1 MKQFLSI
8 LLVSMCLLQ
17 PVFSQS
23 IAELEEKKK
32 QALENLAQ
40 TNKLLNETQKSK
52 QGSVNKINLIKR
64 NINDRKT
71 VIHSLNGQIAVL
83 EKNIGVLHT
92 EKQQLE
98 ERLKYLKADYAKLIR
113 ETHVRRNHF
122 SPLLFIISSDN
133 AGQAYRRFRYLQE
146 FSDYR
151 KKQALE
157 IQRVTVQLA
166 VKEQSLTKDVDK
178 KERVVTEKQREA
190 KKLETDRQQENKML
204 TQLQK
209 KEKKLK
215 DQQKKQQRQANEL
228 NNKIQKLI
236 AAEIR
241 KDEEHRKQAANQSA
255 KESGKPV
262 PTTFEMSKDE
272 KLVAGNFERNKGR
285 LPLPVEKGF
294 ISGHFGV
301 QPHPVLKHVT
311 TNNKGIYIQAPSGS
325 SARAVFEG
333 VVTQCFMVP
342 GSNSAV
348 IVKHGNYRTVYS
360 NLTEIYVKEGD
371 KVSTKQKIGK
381 IFVDT
386 ENDNKTEL
394 YLMIYRDT
402 SIQNPELWLAR

>member
-1 MKQFLSI
+1 MKHFFSF
-8 LLVSMCLLQ
+8 LLVLLCLLQ

-23 IAELEEKKK
+23 IKELEEKKK
-32 QALENLAQ
+32 EALENLAQ

-64 NINDRKT
+64 NIKNRNT
-71 VIHSLNGQIAVL
+71 VIQSLNGQIGVL
-83 EKNIGVLHT
+83 EKNIDVLHA

-98 ERLKYLKADYAKLIR
+98 ARLSYLKADYAKLIR
-113 ETHVRRNHF
+113 ETHVRRNYF

-151 KKQALE
+151 KKQAFE
-157 IQRVTVQLA
+157 IQRVTMQLA
-166 VKEQSLTKDVDK
+166 AKEQSLANDVDK
-178 KERVVTEKQREA
+178 KGRVLTEKEKEA
-190 KKLETDRQQENKML
+190 KKLETDRRQENKML

-209 KEKKLK
+209 KENKLK
-215 DQQKKQQRQANEL
+215 AQQKKQQRQANEL

-236 AAEIR
+236 AEEIR
-241 KDEEHRKQAANQSA
+241 KDEERRKQAANESA

-262 PTTFEMSKDE
+262 ADPFAMSKDE
-272 KLVAGNFERNKGR
+272 KLVAGNFEKNRGK

-294 ISGHFGV
+294 ISGHFGI
-301 QPHPVLKHVT
+301 QQHPVLKHVT
-311 TNNKGIYIQAPSGS
+311 TNNKGVYIQAPSGS
-325 SARAVFEG
+325 SARAIFEG

-381 IFVDT
+381 IFIDT
-386 ENDNKTEL
+386 EDDNKTEL
-394 YLMIYRDT
+394 YLMIYKDK

>member
-1 MKQFLSI
+1 MKKFVSFLI
-8 LLVSMCLLQ
+8 VSMCLWQ
-17 PVFSQS
+17 PLFPQS

-64 NINDRKT
+64 NIKERKT
-71 VIHSLNGQIAVL
+71 VIQSLNGQIDAL
-83 EKNIGVLHT
+83 ERNIGVLRT

-98 ERLKYLKADYAKLIR
+98 ERLRYLKADYAKLIR

-122 SPLLFIISSDN
+122 SPLLFILSSDN

-151 KKQALE
+151 KKQAFE
-157 IQRVTVQLA
+157 IQRVTAQLV
-166 VKEQSLTKDVDK
+166 VKEKNLTNDVDK
-178 KERVVTEKQREA
+178 KERVLTEKEREA
-190 KKLETDRQQENKML
+190 KKLESDRQQESKML

-241 KDEEHRKQAANQSA
+241 KDEERRRQAANQSA

-272 KLVAGNFERNKGR
+272 KLIAGNFEKNKGR

-301 QPHPVLKHVT
+301 QPHPVLSHVT

-371 KVSTKQKIGK
+371 KVSTKQRIGK

>member
-1 MKQFLSI
+1 MKQF
-8 LLVSMCLLQ
+8 VSFLIVSLCLLQ
-17 PVFSQS
+17 PLFPQS

-64 NINDRKT
+64 NIKERKT
-71 VIHSLNGQIAVL
+71 VIQSLNGQIDAL
-83 EKNIGVLHT
+83 EKNIGVLRT

-98 ERLKYLKADYAKLIR
+98 ERLRYLKADYAKLIR

-122 SPLLFIISSDN
+122 SPLLFILSSDN

-151 KKQALE
+151 KKQAFE
-157 IQRVTVQLA
+157 IQRVTAQLA
-166 VKEQSLTKDVDK
+166 VKEKNLTNDVDK
-178 KERVVTEKQREA
+178 KERVLTEKEREA
-190 KKLETDRQQENKML
+190 KKLESDRQQESKML

-241 KDEEHRKQAANQSA
+241 KDEERRRQAANESA

-272 KLVAGNFERNKGR
+272 KLVAGNFERNKGK
-285 LPLPVEKGF
+285 LPLPVERGF

-311 TNNKGIYIQAPSGS
+311 TNNKGVYIQAPAGS
-325 SARAVFEG
+325 TARAVFEG

-371 KVSTKQKIGK
+371 KISTKQKIGK

>member
-1 MKQFLSI
+1 MKKFVSFLI
-8 LLVSMCLLQ
+8 VSLCLLQ
-17 PVFSQS
+17 PLFPQS

-64 NINDRKT
+64 NIKERKT
-71 VIHSLNGQIAVL
+71 VIQSLNSQIEAL
-83 EKNIGVLHT
+83 ERNIGVLRT

-98 ERLKYLKADYAKLIR
+98 ERLRYLKADYAKLIR

-122 SPLLFIISSDN
+122 SPLLFILSSDN

-151 KKQALE
+151 KKQAFE
-157 IQRVTVQLA
+157 IQRVTAQLA
-166 VKEQSLTKDVDK
+166 VKEKNLTNDVDK
-178 KERVVTEKQREA
+178 KERVLTEKEREA
-190 KKLETDRQQENKML
+190 KKLESDRQQENKML

-241 KDEEHRKQAANQSA
+241 KDEERRRQAANESA

-272 KLVAGNFERNKGR
+272 KLIAGNFEKNKGR

-301 QPHPVLKHVT
+301 QPHPVLSHVT

-371 KVSTKQKIGK
+371 KVSTKQRIGK

>member
-1 MKQFLSI
+1 MD
-8 LLVSMCLLQ
+8 V
-17 PVFSQS
+17 P

-64 NINDRKT
+64 NIKERKT
-71 VIHSLNGQIAVL
+71 VIQSLNGQIDVL
-83 EKNIGVLHT
+83 EKNIGVLRT

-98 ERLKYLKADYAKLIR
+98 ERLRYLKADYAKLIR

-122 SPLLFIISSDN
+122 SPLLFILSSDN

-151 KKQALE
+151 KKQAFE
-157 IQRVTVQLA
+157 IQRVTAQLA
-166 VKEQSLTKDVDK
+166 VKEKNLTNDVDK
-178 KERVVTEKQREA
+178 KERVLTEKEREA
-190 KKLETDRQQENKML
+190 KKLESDRQQESKML

-241 KDEEHRKQAANQSA
+241 KDEERRRQAANESA

-272 KLVAGNFERNKGR
+272 KLIAGNFEKNKGR

-348 IVKHGNYRTVYS
+348 IVKHANYRTVYS

-381 IFVDT
+381 IFIDT

>member
-1 MKQFLSI
+1 MKKFVSFLI
-8 LLVSMCLLQ
+8 VSLCLLQ
-17 PVFSQS
+17 PLFPQS

-64 NINDRKT
+64 NIKERKT
-71 VIHSLNGQIAVL
+71 VIQSLNGQIDAL
-83 EKNIGVLHT
+83 ERNIGVLRT

-98 ERLKYLKADYAKLIR
+98 ERLRYLKADYAKLIR

-122 SPLLFIISSDN
+122 SPLLFILSSDN

-151 KKQALE
+151 KKQAFE
-157 IQRVTVQLA
+157 IQRVTAQLV
-166 VKEQSLTKDVDK
+166 VKEKNLTNDVDK
-178 KERVVTEKQREA
+178 KERVLTEKEREA
-190 KKLETDRQQENKML
+190 KKLESDRQQESKML

-241 KDEEHRKQAANQSA
+241 KDEERRRQAANESA

-272 KLVAGNFERNKGR
+272 QLIAGNFERNKGR

-301 QPHPVLKHVT
+301 QPHPVLSHVT

-371 KVSTKQKIGK
+371 KISTKQKIGK

>member
-1 MKQFLSI
+1 MKKFVSFLI
-8 LLVSMCLLQ
+8 VSLCLLQ
-17 PVFSQS
+17 PLFPQS

-64 NINDRKT
+64 NIKERKT
-71 VIHSLNGQIAVL
+71 VIQSLNGQIDAL
-83 EKNIGVLHT
+83 ERNIGVLRT

-98 ERLKYLKADYAKLIR
+98 ERLRYLKADYAKLIR

-122 SPLLFIISSDN
+122 SPLLFILSSDN

-151 KKQALE
+151 KKQAFE
-157 IQRVTVQLA
+157 IQRVTAQLA
-166 VKEQSLTKDVDK
+166 VKEKNLTNDVDK
-178 KERVVTEKQREA
+178 KERVLTEKEREA
-190 KKLETDRQQENKML
+190 KKLESDRQQESKML

-241 KDEEHRKQAANQSA
+241 KDEERRRQAANESA
-255 KESGKPV
+255 KESGKPG

-272 KLVAGNFERNKGR
+272 KLIAGNFEKNKGR

>member
-1 MKQFLSI
+1 
-8 LLVSMCLLQ
+8 LLQ
-17 PVFSQS
+17 PLFPQS

-64 NINDRKT
+64 NIKERKT
-71 VIHSLNGQIAVL
+71 VIQSLNGQIDAL
-83 EKNIGVLHT
+83 ERNIGVLRT

-98 ERLKYLKADYAKLIR
+98 ERLRYLKADYAKLIR

-122 SPLLFIISSDN
+122 SPLLFILSSDN

-151 KKQALE
+151 KKQAFE
-157 IQRVTVQLA
+157 IQRVTAQLA
-166 VKEQSLTKDVDK
+166 VKEKNLTNDVDK
-178 KERVVTEKQREA
+178 KERVLTEKEREA
-190 KKLETDRQQENKML
+190 KKLESDRQQESKML

-241 KDEEHRKQAANQSA
+241 KDEERRRQAANESA

-272 KLVAGNFERNKGR
+272 KLIAGNFEKNKGR

-371 KVSTKQKIGK
+371 KVSTKQRIGK

>member
-1 MKQFLSI
+1 MKKFVSFLI
-8 LLVSMCLLQ
+8 VSLCLLQ
-17 PVFSQS
+17 PLFPQS

-64 NINDRKT
+64 NIKERKT
-71 VIHSLNGQIAVL
+71 VIQSLNGQIDAL
-83 EKNIGVLHT
+83 EKNIGVLRT

-98 ERLKYLKADYAKLIR
+98 ERLRYLKADYAKLIR

-122 SPLLFIISSDN
+122 SPLLFILSSDN

-151 KKQALE
+151 KKQAFE
-157 IQRVTVQLA
+157 IQRVTAQLV
-166 VKEQSLTKDVDK
+166 VKEKNLTNDVDK
-178 KERVVTEKQREA
+178 KERVLTEKEREA
-190 KKLETDRQQENKML
+190 KKLESDRQQESKML

-209 KEKKLK
+209 KEKNLK

-241 KDEEHRKQAANQSA
+241 KDEERRKQAANQSA
-255 KESGKPV
+255 KETGKPV

-272 KLVAGNFERNKGR
+272 QLIAGNFERNKGR

-301 QPHPVLKHVT
+301 QPHPVLSHVT

-371 KVSTKQKIGK
+371 KVSTKQRIGK

>member
-1 MKQFLSI
+1 MKKFVSFLI
-8 LLVSMCLLQ
+8 VSLCLLQ
-17 PVFSQS
+17 PLFPQS

-64 NINDRKT
+64 NIKERKT
-71 VIHSLNGQIAVL
+71 VIQSLNGQIDAL
-83 EKNIGVLHT
+83 ERNIGVLRT

-98 ERLKYLKADYAKLIR
+98 ERLRYLKADYAKLIR

-122 SPLLFIISSDN
+122 SPLLFILSSDN

-151 KKQALE
+151 KKQAFE
-157 IQRVTVQLA
+157 IQRVTAQLV
-166 VKEQSLTKDVDK
+166 VKEKNLTNDVDK
-178 KERVVTEKQREA
+178 KERVLTEKEREA
-190 KKLETDRQQENKML
+190 KKLESDRQQESKML

-241 KDEEHRKQAANQSA
+241 KDEERRRQAANESA

-272 KLVAGNFERNKGR
+272 KLIAGNFERNKGR

-371 KVSTKQKIGK
+371 KVSTKQRIGK

>member
-1 MKQFLSI
+1 MKKFVSFLI
-8 LLVSMCLLQ
+8 VSLCLLQ
-17 PVFSQS
+17 PLFPQS

-64 NINDRKT
+64 NIKERKT
-71 VIHSLNGQIAVL
+71 VIQSLNGQIDAL
-83 EKNIGVLHT
+83 ERNIGVLRT

-98 ERLKYLKADYAKLIR
+98 ERLRYLKADYAKLIR

-122 SPLLFIISSDN
+122 SPLLFILSSDN

-151 KKQALE
+151 KKQAFE
-157 IQRVTVQLA
+157 IQRVTAQLA
-166 VKEQSLTKDVDK
+166 VKEKNLTNDGDK
-178 KERVVTEKQREA
+178 KERVLTEKEREA
-190 KKLETDRQQENKML
+190 KKLESDRQQENKML

-241 KDEEHRKQAANQSA
+241 KDEERRRQAANESA

-272 KLVAGNFERNKGR
+272 KLIAGNFEKNKGR

-371 KVSTKQKIGK
+371 KVSTKQRIGK

>member
-1 MKQFLSI
+1 MKKFVSFLI
-8 LLVSMCLLQ
+8 VSLCLLQ
-17 PVFSQS
+17 PLFPQS

-64 NINDRKT
+64 NIKERKT
-71 VIHSLNGQIAVL
+71 VIQSLNGQIDAL
-83 EKNIGVLHT
+83 EKNIGVLRT

-98 ERLKYLKADYAKLIR
+98 ERLRYLKADYAKLIR
-113 ETHVRRNHF
+113 ETYVRRNHF
-122 SPLLFIISSDN
+122 SPLLFILSSDN

-151 KKQALE
+151 KKQAFE
-157 IQRVTVQLA
+157 IQRVTAQLA
-166 VKEQSLTKDVDK
+166 VKEKNLTNDVDK
-178 KERVVTEKQREA
+178 KERVLTEKEREA
-190 KKLETDRQQENKML
+190 KKLESDRQQESKML

-241 KDEEHRKQAANQSA
+241 KDEERRRQAANESA

-272 KLVAGNFERNKGR
+272 KLIAGNFEKNKGR

-371 KVSTKQKIGK
+371 KISTKQKIGK

>member
-1 MKQFLSI
+1 MKKYVSFLI
-8 LLVSMCLLQ
+8 VSLCLLQ
-17 PVFSQS
+17 PLFPQS

-64 NINDRKT
+64 NIKERKT
-71 VIHSLNGQIAVL
+71 VIQSLNGQIDAL
-83 EKNIGVLHT
+83 ERNIGVLRT

-98 ERLKYLKADYAKLIR
+98 ERLRYLKADYAKLIR

-122 SPLLFIISSDN
+122 SPLLFILSSDN

-151 KKQALE
+151 KKQAFE
-157 IQRVTVQLA
+157 IQKVTAQLV
-166 VKEQSLTKDVDK
+166 VKEKNLTNDVDK
-178 KERVVTEKQREA
+178 KERVLTEKEREA
-190 KKLETDRQQENKML
+190 KKLESDRQQESKML

-241 KDEEHRKQAANQSA
+241 KDEERRRQAANESA

-272 KLVAGNFERNKGR
+272 KLIAGNFEKNKGR

>member
-1 MKQFLSI
+1 MKKFVSFLI
-8 LLVSMCLLQ
+8 VSLCLLQ
-17 PVFSQS
+17 PLFPQS

-64 NINDRKT
+64 NIKERKT
-71 VIHSLNGQIAVL
+71 VIQSLNGQIDAL
-83 EKNIGVLHT
+83 ERNIGVLRT

-98 ERLKYLKADYAKLIR
+98 ERLRYLKADYAKLIR

-122 SPLLFIISSDN
+122 SPLLFILSSDN

-151 KKQALE
+151 KKQAFE
-157 IQRVTVQLA
+157 IQRVTAQLA
-166 VKEQSLTKDVDK
+166 VKEKNLTNDVDK
-178 KERVVTEKQREA
+178 KERVLTEKEREA
-190 KKLETDRQQENKML
+190 KKLESDRQQENKML

-241 KDEEHRKQAANQSA
+241 KEEERRKQAANQSA

-272 KLVAGNFERNKGR
+272 KLIAGNFEKNKGR

-371 KVSTKQKIGK
+371 KISTKQKIGK

>member
-1 MKQFLSI
+1 MT
-8 LLVSMCLLQ
+8 
-17 PVFSQS
+17 
-23 IAELEEKKK
+23 A
-32 QALENLAQ
+32 
-40 TNKLLNETQKSK
+40 
-52 QGSVNKINLIKR
+52 
-64 NINDRKT
+64 
-71 VIHSLNGQIAVL
+71 
-83 EKNIGVLHT
+83 
-92 EKQQLE
+92 
-98 ERLKYLKADYAKLIR
+98 
-113 ETHVRRNHF
+113 
-122 SPLLFIISSDN
+122 
-133 AGQAYRRFRYLQE
+133 
-146 FSDYR
+146 
-151 KKQALE
+151 
-157 IQRVTVQLA
+157 QLA
-166 VKEQSLTKDVDK
+166 VKEKNLTNDVDK
-178 KERVVTEKQREA
+178 KERVLTEKEREA
-190 KKLETDRQQENKML
+190 KKLESDRQQESKML

-241 KDEEHRKQAANQSA
+241 KDEERRRQAANESA

-272 KLVAGNFERNKGR
+272 KLIAGNFEKNKGR

-301 QPHPVLKHVT
+301 QPHPVLSHVT

-381 IFVDT
+381 IFIDT

>member
-1 MKQFLSI
+1 MKNFVSFLI
-8 LLVSMCLLQ
+8 VSLCLLQ
-17 PVFSQS
+17 PLFPQS

-64 NINDRKT
+64 NIKERKT
-71 VIHSLNGQIAVL
+71 VIQSLNGQIDAL
-83 EKNIGVLHT
+83 ERNIGVLRT

-98 ERLKYLKADYAKLIR
+98 ERLRYLKADYAKLIR

-122 SPLLFIISSDN
+122 SPLLFILSSDN

-151 KKQALE
+151 KKQAFE
-157 IQRVTVQLA
+157 IQRVTAQLV
-166 VKEQSLTKDVDK
+166 VKEKNLTNDVDK
-178 KERVVTEKQREA
+178 KERVLTEKEREA
-190 KKLETDRQQENKML
+190 KKLETDRQQESKML

-241 KDEEHRKQAANQSA
+241 KDEERRRQAANESA

-272 KLVAGNFERNKGR
+272 KLIAGNFEKNKGR

-301 QPHPVLKHVT
+301 QPHPVLSHVT

-371 KVSTKQKIGK
+371 KVSTKQRIGK

>member
-1 MKQFLSI
+1 MKKFVSFLI
-8 LLVSMCLLQ
+8 VSLCLLQ
-17 PVFSQS
+17 PLFPQS

-64 NINDRKT
+64 NIKERKT
-71 VIHSLNGQIAVL
+71 VIQSLNGQIDAL
-83 EKNIGVLHT
+83 ERNIGVLRT

-98 ERLKYLKADYAKLIR
+98 ERLRYLKADYAKLIR

-122 SPLLFIISSDN
+122 SPLLFILSSDN

-151 KKQALE
+151 KKQAFE
-157 IQRVTVQLA
+157 IQRVTAQLA
-166 VKEQSLTKDVDK
+166 VKEKNLTNDVDK
-178 KERVVTEKQREA
+178 KERVLTEKEREA
-190 KKLETDRQQENKML
+190 KKLESDRQQESKML
-204 TQLQK
+204 MQLQK

-241 KDEEHRKQAANQSA
+241 KDEERRRQAANESA

-272 KLVAGNFERNKGR
+272 KLIAGNFEKNKGR

-301 QPHPVLKHVT
+301 QPHPVLSHVT

>member
-1 MKQFLSI
+1 MKQFLS
-8 LLVSMCLLQ
+8 LLLISLCLLQ
-17 PVFSQS
+17 PVCSQS
-23 IAELEEKKK
+23 IAELEARKK

-71 VIHSLNGQIAVL
+71 VINSLNGQISVM
-83 EKNIGVLHT
+83 EKSIEELRT

-98 ERLKYLKADYAKLIR
+98 TRLHYLKSDYEKLIR
-113 ETHVRRNHF
+113 ETYARRNHF

-146 FSDYR
+146 YSSYR
-151 KKQALE
+151 KNQAIE
-157 IQRVTVQLA
+157 IQKVTQQIAL
-166 VKEQSLTKDVDK
+166 KEQTLSSDLDS
-178 KERVVTEKQREA
+178 KERVVTEKEREA
-190 KKLETDRQQENKML
+190 KKLESDRQQENSML

-209 KEKKLK
+209 KERKLK
-215 DQQKKQQRQANEL
+215 DQQKKQQRQADEL

-236 AAEIR
+236 ADEIR
-241 KDEEHRKQAANQSA
+241 KEDERRKKAASEAA

-371 KVSTKQKIGK
+371 KISTKQKIGK

-394 YLMIYRDT
+394 YMMLYKDKTIE
-402 SIQNPELWLAR
+402 NPEVWLAR

>member
-1 MKQFLSI
+1 MKKFVSFLI
-8 LLVSMCLLQ
+8 VSLCLLQ
-17 PVFSQS
+17 PLFPQS

-64 NINDRKT
+64 NIKERKT
-71 VIHSLNGQIAVL
+71 VIQSLNGQIDAL
-83 EKNIGVLHT
+83 ERNIGVLRT

-98 ERLKYLKADYAKLIR
+98 ERLRYLKADYAKLIR

-122 SPLLFIISSDN
+122 SPLLFILSSDN

-151 KKQALE
+151 KKQAFE
-157 IQRVTVQLA
+157 IQRVTAQLA
-166 VKEQSLTKDVDK
+166 VKEKNLTNDVDK
-178 KERVVTEKQREA
+178 KERVLTEKEREA
-190 KKLETDRQQENKML
+190 KKLESDRQQESKML

-241 KDEEHRKQAANQSA
+241 KDEERRRQAANQSA

-272 KLVAGNFERNKGR
+272 KLIAGNFEKNKGR

-371 KVSTKQKIGK
+371 KVSTKQRIGK

>member
-1 MKQFLSI
+1 MKKFVSFLI
-8 LLVSMCLLQ
+8 VSLCLLQ
-17 PVFSQS
+17 PLFPQS

-64 NINDRKT
+64 NIKERKT
-71 VIHSLNGQIAVL
+71 VIQSLNGQIDAL
-83 EKNIGVLHT
+83 ERNIGVLRT

-98 ERLKYLKADYAKLIR
+98 ERLRYLKADYAKLIR

-122 SPLLFIISSDN
+122 SPLLFILSSDN

-151 KKQALE
+151 KKQAFE
-157 IQRVTVQLA
+157 IQRVTAQLA
-166 VKEQSLTKDVDK
+166 VKEKNLTNDVDK
-178 KERVVTEKQREA
+178 KERVLTEKEREA
-190 KKLETDRQQENKML
+190 KKLESDRQQESKML

-241 KDEEHRKQAANQSA
+241 KDEERRRQAANQSA

-272 KLVAGNFERNKGR
+272 KLIAGNFEKNKGR

-301 QPHPVLKHVT
+301 QPHPVLSHVT

-371 KVSTKQKIGK
+371 KVSTKQRIGK

>member
-1 MKQFLSI
+1 MKKFVSFLI
-8 LLVSMCLLQ
+8 VSLCLLQ
-17 PVFSQS
+17 PLFPQS

-64 NINDRKT
+64 NIKERKT
-71 VIHSLNGQIAVL
+71 VIQSLNGQIDAL
-83 EKNIGVLHT
+83 ERNIGVLRT

-98 ERLKYLKADYAKLIR
+98 ERLRYLKADYAKLIR

-122 SPLLFIISSDN
+122 SPLLFILSSDN

-151 KKQALE
+151 KKQAFE
-157 IQRVTVQLA
+157 IQRVTAQLV
-166 VKEQSLTKDVDK
+166 VKEKNLTNDVDK
-178 KERVVTEKQREA
+178 KERVLTEKEREA
-190 KKLETDRQQENKML
+190 KKLETDRQQESKML

-241 KDEEHRKQAANQSA
+241 KDEERRRQAANESA

-272 KLVAGNFERNKGR
+272 KLIAGNFEKNKGR

-301 QPHPVLKHVT
+301 QPHPVLSHVT

-371 KVSTKQKIGK
+371 KVSTKQRIGK

>member
-1 MKQFLSI
+1 MKKFVSFLI
-8 LLVSMCLLQ
+8 VSLCLLQ
-17 PVFSQS
+17 PLFPQS

-64 NINDRKT
+64 NIKERKT
-71 VIHSLNGQIAVL
+71 VIQSLNGQIDAL
-83 EKNIGVLHT
+83 ERNIGVLRT

-98 ERLKYLKADYAKLIR
+98 ERLRYLKADYAKLIR

-122 SPLLFIISSDN
+122 SPLLFILSSDN

-151 KKQALE
+151 KKQAFE
-157 IQRVTVQLA
+157 IQRVTAQLA
-166 VKEQSLTKDVDK
+166 VKEKNLTNDVDK
-178 KERVVTEKQREA
+178 KERVLTEKEREA
-190 KKLETDRQQENKML
+190 KKLESDRQQESKML

-241 KDEEHRKQAANQSA
+241 KDEERRRQAANESA

-272 KLVAGNFERNKGR
+272 KLIAGNFEKNKGR

-301 QPHPVLKHVT
+301 QPHPVVKHVT

-371 KVSTKQKIGK
+371 KVSTKQRIGK

>member
-1 MKQFLSI
+1 MKKFVSFLI
-8 LLVSMCLLQ
+8 VSLCLLQ
-17 PVFSQS
+17 PLFPQS

-64 NINDRKT
+64 NIKERKT
-71 VIHSLNGQIAVL
+71 VIQSLNGQIDAL
-83 EKNIGVLHT
+83 ERNIGVLRT

-98 ERLKYLKADYAKLIR
+98 ERLRYLKADYAKLIR

-122 SPLLFIISSDN
+122 SPLLFILSSDN

-151 KKQALE
+151 KKQAFE
-157 IQRVTVQLA
+157 IQRVTAQLA
-166 VKEQSLTKDVDK
+166 VKEKNLTNDVDK
-178 KERVVTEKQREA
+178 KERVLTEKEREA
-190 KKLETDRQQENKML
+190 KKLESDHQQESKML

-241 KDEEHRKQAANQSA
+241 KDEERRRQAANESA

-272 KLVAGNFERNKGR
+272 KLIAGNFERNKGR

-371 KVSTKQKIGK
+371 KVSTKQRIGK

>member
-1 MKQFLSI
+1 MKKFVSFLI
-8 LLVSMCLLQ
+8 VSLCLLQ
-17 PVFSQS
+17 PLFPQS
-23 IAELEEKKK
+23 IAELEKKKK

-64 NINDRKT
+64 NIKERKT
-71 VIHSLNGQIAVL
+71 VIQSLNGQIDVL
-83 EKNIGVLHT
+83 EKNIGVLRT

-98 ERLKYLKADYAKLIR
+98 ERLRYLKADYAKLIR

-122 SPLLFIISSDN
+122 SPLLFILSSDN

-151 KKQALE
+151 KKQAFE
-157 IQRVTVQLA
+157 IQRVTAQLA
-166 VKEQSLTKDVDK
+166 VKEKNLTNDVDK
-178 KERVVTEKQREA
+178 KERVLTEKEREA
-190 KKLETDRQQENKML
+190 KKLESDRQQESKML

-241 KDEEHRKQAANQSA
+241 KDEERRRQAANESA

-272 KLVAGNFERNKGR
+272 KLIAGNFEKNKGR

-371 KVSTKQKIGK
+371 KVSTKQRIGK

>member
-1 MKQFLSI
+1 MKKFVSFLI
-8 LLVSMCLLQ
+8 VSLCLLQ
-17 PVFSQS
+17 PLFPQS

-64 NINDRKT
+64 NIKERKT
-71 VIHSLNGQIAVL
+71 VIQSLNSQIDAL
-83 EKNIGVLHT
+83 ERNIGVLRT

-98 ERLKYLKADYAKLIR
+98 ERLRYLKADYAKLIR

-122 SPLLFIISSDN
+122 SPLLFILSSDN

-151 KKQALE
+151 KKQAFE
-157 IQRVTVQLA
+157 IQRVTAQLA
-166 VKEQSLTKDVDK
+166 VKEKNLTNDVDK
-178 KERVVTEKQREA
+178 KERVLTEKEREA
-190 KKLETDRQQENKML
+190 KKLESDRQQESKML

-241 KDEEHRKQAANQSA
+241 KDEERRRQAANESA

-272 KLVAGNFERNKGR
+272 KLIAGNFEKNKGR

-301 QPHPVLKHVT
+301 QPHPVLSHVT

-371 KVSTKQKIGK
+371 KVSTKQRIGK

>member
-1 MKQFLSI
+1 MKKFVSFLI
-8 LLVSMCLLQ
+8 VSLCLLQ
-17 PVFSQS
+17 PLFPQS

-64 NINDRKT
+64 NIKERKT
-71 VIHSLNGQIAVL
+71 VIQSLNGQIDAL
-83 EKNIGVLHT
+83 ERNIGVLRT

-98 ERLKYLKADYAKLIR
+98 ERLRYLKADYAKLIR

-122 SPLLFIISSDN
+122 SPLLFILSSDN

-151 KKQALE
+151 KKQAFE
-157 IQRVTVQLA
+157 IQRVTAQLA
-166 VKEQSLTKDVDK
+166 VKEKNLTNDVDK
-178 KERVVTEKQREA
+178 KERVLTEKEREA
-190 KKLETDRQQENKML
+190 KKLESDRQQESKML

-241 KDEEHRKQAANQSA
+241 KDEERRRQAANESA

-272 KLVAGNFERNKGR
+272 KLIAGNFERNKGR

-301 QPHPVLKHVT
+301 QPHPVLEHVT

>member
-1 MKQFLSI
+1 MKKFVSFLI
-8 LLVSMCLLQ
+8 VSLCLLQ
-17 PVFSQS
+17 PLFPQS

-64 NINDRKT
+64 NIKERKT
-71 VIHSLNGQIAVL
+71 VIQSLNGQIDAL
-83 EKNIGVLHT
+83 ERNIGVLRT

-98 ERLKYLKADYAKLIR
+98 ERLRYLKADYAKLIR

-122 SPLLFIISSDN
+122 SPLLFILSSDN

-151 KKQALE
+151 KKQAFE
-157 IQRVTVQLA
+157 IQRVTAQLV
-166 VKEQSLTKDVDK
+166 VKEKNLTNDVDK
-178 KERVVTEKQREA
+178 KERVLTEKEREA
-190 KKLETDRQQENKML
+190 KKLESDRQQESKML

-241 KDEEHRKQAANQSA
+241 KDEERRRQAANQSA

-272 KLVAGNFERNKGR
+272 KLIAGNFEKNKGR

-301 QPHPVLKHVT
+301 QPHPVLSHVT

-371 KVSTKQKIGK
+371 KVSTKQRIGK

>member
-1 MKQFLSI
+1 MKKFVSFLI
-8 LLVSMCLLQ
+8 VSLCLLQ
-17 PVFSQS
+17 PLFPQS

-64 NINDRKT
+64 NIKERKT
-71 VIHSLNGQIAVL
+71 VIQSLNGQIDAL
-83 EKNIGVLHT
+83 ERNIGVLRT

-98 ERLKYLKADYAKLIR
+98 ERLRYLKADYAKLIR

-122 SPLLFIISSDN
+122 SPLLFILSSDN

-151 KKQALE
+151 KKQAFE
-157 IQRVTVQLA
+157 IQRVTAQLA
-166 VKEQSLTKDVDK
+166 VKEKNLTNDVDK
-178 KERVVTEKQREA
+178 KERVLTEKEREA
-190 KKLETDRQQENKML
+190 KKLETDRQQESKML

-241 KDEEHRKQAANQSA
+241 KDEERRRQAANESA

-272 KLVAGNFERNKGR
+272 KLIAGNFEKNKGR

-301 QPHPVLKHVT
+301 QPHPVLSHVT

>member
-1 MKQFLSI
+1 MKKFVSFLI
-8 LLVSMCLLQ
+8 VSLCLLQ
-17 PVFSQS
+17 PLFPQS

-64 NINDRKT
+64 NIKERKT
-71 VIHSLNGQIAVL
+71 VIQSLNGQIDAL
-83 EKNIGVLHT
+83 ERNIGVLRT

-98 ERLKYLKADYAKLIR
+98 ERLRYLKADYAKLIR

-122 SPLLFIISSDN
+122 SPLLFILSSDN

-151 KKQALE
+151 KKQAFE
-157 IQRVTVQLA
+157 IQRVTAQLV
-166 VKEQSLTKDVDK
+166 VKEKNLTNDVDK
-178 KERVVTEKQREA
+178 KERVLTEKEREA
-190 KKLETDRQQENKML
+190 KKLESDRQQESKML

-241 KDEEHRKQAANQSA
+241 KDEERRRQAANESA

-272 KLVAGNFERNKGR
+272 KLIAGNFEKNKGR

>member
-1 MKQFLSI
+1 MKKFVSFLI
-8 LLVSMCLLQ
+8 VSLCLLQ
-17 PVFSQS
+17 PLFPQS

-64 NINDRKT
+64 NIKERKT
-71 VIHSLNGQIAVL
+71 VIQSLNGQIDAL
-83 EKNIGVLHT
+83 ERNIGVLRT

-98 ERLKYLKADYAKLIR
+98 ERLRYLKADYAKLIR

-122 SPLLFIISSDN
+122 SPLLFILSSDN

-151 KKQALE
+151 KKQAFE
-157 IQRVTVQLA
+157 IQRVTAQLV
-166 VKEQSLTKDVDK
+166 VKEKNLTNDVDK
-178 KERVVTEKQREA
+178 KERVLTEKEREA
-190 KKLETDRQQENKML
+190 KKLETDRQQESKML

-241 KDEEHRKQAANQSA
+241 KDEERRKQAANQSA
-255 KESGKPV
+255 KETGKPV

-272 KLVAGNFERNKGR
+272 QLIAGNFERNKGR

-301 QPHPVLKHVT
+301 QPHPVLSHVT

>member
-1 MKQFLSI
+1 MKKFVSFLI
-8 LLVSMCLLQ
+8 VSLCLLQ
-17 PVFSQS
+17 PLFPQS

-64 NINDRKT
+64 NIKERKT
-71 VIHSLNGQIAVL
+71 VIQSLNGQIDAL
-83 EKNIGVLHT
+83 ERNIGVLRT

-98 ERLKYLKADYAKLIR
+98 ERLRYLKADYAKLIR

-122 SPLLFIISSDN
+122 SPLLFILSSDN

-151 KKQALE
+151 KKQAFE
-157 IQRVTVQLA
+157 IQRVTAQLA
-166 VKEQSLTKDVDK
+166 VKEKNLTNDVDK
-178 KERVVTEKQREA
+178 KERVLTEKEREA
-190 KKLETDRQQENKML
+190 KKLESDRQQESKML

-241 KDEEHRKQAANQSA
+241 KDEERRRQAANESA

-272 KLVAGNFERNKGR
+272 KLIAGNFEKNKGR

-301 QPHPVLKHVT
+301 QPHPVLSHVT

-371 KVSTKQKIGK
+371 KVSTKQRIGK

-402 SIQNPELWLAR
+402 SIQNPELWLAQ

>member
-1 MKQFLSI
+1 MKKFVSFLI
-8 LLVSMCLLQ
+8 VSLCLLQ
-17 PVFSQS
+17 PLFPQS

-64 NINDRKT
+64 NIKERKT
-71 VIHSLNGQIAVL
+71 VIQSLNGQIDAL
-83 EKNIGVLHT
+83 ERNIGVLRT

-98 ERLKYLKADYAKLIR
+98 ERLRYLKADYAKLIR

-122 SPLLFIISSDN
+122 SPLLFILSSDN

-151 KKQALE
+151 KKQAFE
-157 IQRVTVQLA
+157 IQRVTAQLA
-166 VKEQSLTKDVDK
+166 VKEKNLTNDVDK
-178 KERVVTEKQREA
+178 KERVLTEKEREA
-190 KKLETDRQQENKML
+190 KKLESDRQQESKML

-241 KDEEHRKQAANQSA
+241 KDEERRRQAANESA

-272 KLVAGNFERNKGR
+272 KLIAGNFERNKGR

-301 QPHPVLKHVT
+301 QPHPVLSHVT

-371 KVSTKQKIGK
+371 KVSTKQRIGK

>member
-1 MKQFLSI
+1 MKKFVSFLI
-8 LLVSMCLLQ
+8 VSLCLLQ
-17 PVFSQS
+17 PLFPQS

-64 NINDRKT
+64 NIKERKT
-71 VIHSLNGQIAVL
+71 VIQSLNGQIDAL
-83 EKNIGVLHT
+83 ERNIGVLRT

-98 ERLKYLKADYAKLIR
+98 ERLRYLKADYAKLIR

-122 SPLLFIISSDN
+122 SPLLFILSSDN

-151 KKQALE
+151 KKQAFE
-157 IQRVTVQLA
+157 IQRVTAQLA
-166 VKEQSLTKDVDK
+166 VKEKNLTNDVDK
-178 KERVVTEKQREA
+178 KERVLTEKEREA
-190 KKLETDRQQENKML
+190 KKLESDRQQESKML

-241 KDEEHRKQAANQSA
+241 KDEERRRQAANESA

-262 PTTFEMSKDE
+262 RTTFEMSKDE
-272 KLVAGNFERNKGR
+272 KLVAGNFEKNKGR

-371 KVSTKQKIGK
+371 KVSTKQRIGK

>member
-1 MKQFLSI
+1 MKKFVSFLI
-8 LLVSMCLLQ
+8 VSLCLLQ
-17 PVFSQS
+17 PLFPQS

-64 NINDRKT
+64 NIKERKT
-71 VIHSLNGQIAVL
+71 VIQSLNGQIDAL
-83 EKNIGVLHT
+83 ERNIGVLRT

-98 ERLKYLKADYAKLIR
+98 ERLRYLKADYAKLIR

-122 SPLLFIISSDN
+122 SPLLFILSSDN

-151 KKQALE
+151 KKQAFE
-157 IQRVTVQLA
+157 IQRVTAQLA
-166 VKEQSLTKDVDK
+166 VKEKNLTNDVDK
-178 KERVVTEKQREA
+178 KERVLTEKEREA
-190 KKLETDRQQENKML
+190 KKLESDRQQESKML

-241 KDEEHRKQAANQSA
+241 KDEERRRQAANESA

-272 KLVAGNFERNKGR
+272 KLIAGNFEKNKGR

-371 KVSTKQKIGK
+371 KVSTKQRIGK

>member
-1 MKQFLSI
+1 MKKFVSFLI
-8 LLVSMCLLQ
+8 VSLCLLQ
-17 PVFSQS
+17 PLFPQS

-64 NINDRKT
+64 NIKERKT
-71 VIHSLNGQIAVL
+71 VIQSLNGQIDAL
-83 EKNIGVLHT
+83 ERNIGVLRT

-98 ERLKYLKADYAKLIR
+98 ERLRYLKADYAKLIR

-122 SPLLFIISSDN
+122 SPLLFILSSDN

-151 KKQALE
+151 KKQAFE
-157 IQRVTVQLA
+157 IQRVTAQLA
-166 VKEQSLTKDVDK
+166 VKEKNLTNDVDK
-178 KERVVTEKQREA
+178 KERVLTEKEREA
-190 KKLETDRQQENKML
+190 KKLESDRQQESKML

-241 KDEEHRKQAANQSA
+241 KDEERRRQAANESA

-272 KLVAGNFERNKGR
+272 KLIAGNFEKNKGR

-301 QPHPVLKHVT
+301 QPHPVLSHVT

-371 KVSTKQKIGK
+371 KVSTKQRIGK

>member
-1 MKQFLSI
+1 MKKFVSFLI
-8 LLVSMCLLQ
+8 VSLCLLQ
-17 PVFSQS
+17 PLFPQS

-64 NINDRKT
+64 NIKERKT
-71 VIHSLNGQIAVL
+71 VIQSLNGQIDAL
-83 EKNIGVLHT
+83 ERNIGVLRT

-98 ERLKYLKADYAKLIR
+98 ERLRYLKADYAKLIR

-122 SPLLFIISSDN
+122 SPLLFILSSDN

-151 KKQALE
+151 KKQAFE
-157 IQRVTVQLA
+157 IQRVTAQLA
-166 VKEQSLTKDVDK
+166 VKEKNLTNDVDK
-178 KERVVTEKQREA
+178 KERVLTEKEREA
-190 KKLETDRQQENKML
+190 KKLESDRQQENKML

-241 KDEEHRKQAANQSA
+241 KDEERRRQAANESA

-272 KLVAGNFERNKGR
+272 KLIAGNFEKNKGR

>member
-1 MKQFLSI
+1 
-8 LLVSMCLLQ
+8 
-17 PVFSQS
+17 
-23 IAELEEKKK
+23 E
-32 QALENLAQ
+32 
-40 TNKLLNETQKSK
+40 
-52 QGSVNKINLIKR
+52 R
-64 NINDRKT
+64 
-71 VIHSLNGQIAVL
+71 
-83 EKNIGVLHT
+83 NIGVLRT

-98 ERLKYLKADYAKLIR
+98 ERLRYLKADYAKLIR

-122 SPLLFIISSDN
+122 SPLLFILSSDN

-151 KKQALE
+151 KKQAFE
-157 IQRVTVQLA
+157 IQRVTAQLA
-166 VKEQSLTKDVDK
+166 VKEKNLTNDVDK
-178 KERVVTEKQREA
+178 KERVLTEKEREA
-190 KKLETDRQQENKML
+190 KKLETDRQQESKML

-241 KDEEHRKQAANQSA
+241 KDEERRRQAANESA

-272 KLVAGNFERNKGR
+272 KLIAGNFERNKGR

-371 KVSTKQKIGK
+371 KVSTKQRIGK